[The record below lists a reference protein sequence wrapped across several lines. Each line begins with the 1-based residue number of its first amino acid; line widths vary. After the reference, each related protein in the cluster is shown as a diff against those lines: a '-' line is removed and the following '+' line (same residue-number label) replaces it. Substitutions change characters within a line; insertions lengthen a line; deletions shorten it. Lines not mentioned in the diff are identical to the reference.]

1 MARYD
6 QIERPTEGIR
16 IARAEDGS
24 LEVPPDPARTQ
35 GSVPSDPA
43 SAPTGASS
51 ARCAGSVEAIVKHM
65 D

>member
-1 MARYD
+1 MARYV
-6 QIERPTEGIR
+6 QIERPTEATR
-16 IARAEDGS
+16 IACAEDGG

-35 GSVPSDPA
+35 GSLPSDPA

-51 ARCAGSVEAIVKHM
+51 ARCAGSAEAIVTHM